1 VAGTENDYAL
11 CYTFHR
17 NLHSLQDMSKA
28 VTVNDLFVGEGR
40 KTNPV
45 ALRASRLGERRAIGE
60 DSTVRVQTP
69 LELTGSVR
77 NVENKTRVS
86 LNRRTY

>member
-11 CYTFHR
+11 CYTFR
-17 NLHSLQDMSKA
+17 RKLHSLQDMSTA
-28 VTVNDLFVGEGR
+28 VTVNDLFVSEGT
-40 KTNPV
+40 KANPA
-45 ALRASRLGERRAIGE
+45 ALRVRRCVDRCRIGKDGTMCE
-60 DSTVRVQTP
+60 QMK
-69 LELTGSVR
+69 LELTGGVT